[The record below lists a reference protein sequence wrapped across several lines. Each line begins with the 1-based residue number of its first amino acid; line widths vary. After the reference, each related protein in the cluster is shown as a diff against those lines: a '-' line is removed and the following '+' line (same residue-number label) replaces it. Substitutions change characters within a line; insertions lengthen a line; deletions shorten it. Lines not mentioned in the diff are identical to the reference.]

1 MYSELWSK
9 RLRQGDIVGPVSIPF
24 LGKKHQ
30 VLTTVDTLGGAIPTP
45 IQSVVVPVKPKYVAI
60 VSHDCEFN
68 EAKREYILLARI
80 QRIDPR
86 LDDNEIAAVRLSN
99 DVKARHAA
107 KQQVDGVDS
116 FLIDAIDG
124 HLEGPQVISFTAL
137 MPYPTTASMLT
148 DLQDRKRAELTHE
161 QRLLLKQ
168 KLAWFFLRTDDDV
181 PAEEK
186 RPKTEIVAERE
197 KS

>member
-1 MYSELWSK
+1 MYSELWST

-24 LGKKHQ
+24 LGKQHQ
-30 VLTTVDTLGGAIPTP
+30 VLTTVDTLGGTIPTE

-86 LDDNEIAAVRLSN
+86 MKPEEIEAVRLSN
-99 DVKARHAA
+99 DVRGRHEA

-116 FLIDAIDG
+116 FLIDPIDG
-124 HLEGPQVISFTAL
+124 HLEGPQVISFTAVT
-137 MPYPTTASMLT
+137 PYPTTATMLA
-148 DLQDRKRAELTHE
+148 DLLDRKRAELTHE

-168 KLAWFFLRTDDDV
+168 KLAWFFLRSDDDV

-186 RPKTEIVAERE
+186 RPKAEILAERE
-197 KS
+197 AS